1 MAVIIAYTVFFLF
14 TFPRAISIDRLFGV
28 YYAALF
34 IYSLFA
40 LFGYLF
46 LPGLSESI
54 YAYFGDDVGQQAAYF
69 CFASLAGF
77 FFLNYALLRRRQVSR
92 VVSVSISPSITPIG
106 LVALGVVALAF
117 TTMLVLN
124 FGQLSWYVFEYGG
137 GVGSSVGMFLVLYK
151 LSVGFLLVC
160 YCVTRSDIVA
170 GRVFIALSLVYFIAF
185 LIASVRLGNR
195 TDPAALM
202 LGVTVFELGRRK
214 ISFRTLFWTGAVG
227 IAGIIALS
235 LIEHF
240 RYTGGGGERELLAR
254 IVQNDYYAPAHMLFA
269 AIAYDFVRPMEVIRS
284 NSANA
289 LVLLNYP
296 YLQET
301 VTHLFRPNLA
311 TRTEGY
317 AFYIFTEGW
326 MAFGKIG
333 FIYNWI
339 IPTAGLM
346 LWRNIARTNNPFI
359 NNVIMSVMA
368 CMLINLVRGQSSYF
382 IKYLYM
388 FVVPAL
394 LFLALLVA
402 IRVAKETLT
411 RPPVEPRW
419 KS

>member
-1 MAVIIAYTVFFLF
+1 LFL
-14 TFPRAISIDRLFGV
+14 
-28 YYAALF
+28 
-34 IYSLFA
+34 YSWFA

-54 YAYFGDDVGQQAAYF
+54 NAYFGDDVGYEAAYF

-77 FFLNYALLRRRQVSR
+77 FFLNYALLRKRRVTR
-92 VVSVSISPSITPIG
+92 VVSVSISPSITANG
-106 LVALGVVALAF
+106 LVALGVVTVAF
-117 TTMLVLN
+117 ITLLVLN
-124 FGQLSWYVFEYGG
+124 FEQLSWYLYDYSGAMGG
-137 GVGSSVGMFLVLYK
+137 GVSIFLALYKISVGILV
-151 LSVGFLLVC
+151 VC
-160 YCVTRSDIVA
+160 YCIVRSNIVS
-170 GRVFIALSLVYFIAF
+170 GRVFFALSLLYFLAF
-185 LIASVRLGNR
+185 AIASIRLGNR
-195 TDPAALM
+195 TDPAAFM

-214 ISFRTLFWTGAVG
+214 ISFRTLFWTGA
-227 IAGIIALS
+227 AGITAVIALS

-240 RYTGGGGERELLAR
+240 RYIGGGGERELLAR

-301 VTHLFRPNLA
+301 VTHLFRLNLA

-326 MAFGKIG
+326 VALGKIG
-333 FIYNWI
+333 FIYNWV

-346 LWRNIARTNNPFI
+346 LWRNVSRTNNPFI

-394 LFLALLVA
+394 LFLALLVGL
-402 IRVAKETLT
+402 RLAKEALT
-411 RPPVEPRW
+411 RPSLEPRW
-419 KS
+419 KG